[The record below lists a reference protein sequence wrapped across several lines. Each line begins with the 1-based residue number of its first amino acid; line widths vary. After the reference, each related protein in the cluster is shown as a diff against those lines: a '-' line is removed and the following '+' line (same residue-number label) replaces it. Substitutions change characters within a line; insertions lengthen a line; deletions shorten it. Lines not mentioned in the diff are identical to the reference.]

1 VALTL
6 VAFAIRKDRLYA
18 LISALVLALLAFGLL
33 GG

>member
-1 VALTL
+1 

-18 LISALVLALLAFGLL
+18 LISALVLALLAYGLL